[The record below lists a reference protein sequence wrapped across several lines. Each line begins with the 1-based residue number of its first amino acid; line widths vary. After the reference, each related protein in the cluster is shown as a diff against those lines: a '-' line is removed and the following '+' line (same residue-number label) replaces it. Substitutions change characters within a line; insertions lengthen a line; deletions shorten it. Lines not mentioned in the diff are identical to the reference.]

1 MQSEPTNE
9 ELRSLLKSVQTIAMI
24 GASDDPSRPSYGV
37 MRFLQD
43 REYRVIPVN
52 PKLAG
57 QKLLGE
63 VVYAELKDI
72 PIPVDMVEIFR
83 NSEAA
88 GQASDEAIVIGAKV
102 VWMQLGVIN
111 EPAAERALSAGLKV
125 VMNRCPHI
133 ELTSGLGNA

>member
-1 MQSEPTNE
+1 MRQEPSTE
-9 ELRSLLKSVQTIAMI
+9 ELKNLLKTVRTIAMV

-37 MRFLQD
+37 MHFLQE
-43 REYRVIPVN
+43 RGYRVIPVN

-57 QKLLGE
+57 QNLLGE
-63 VVYAELKDI
+63 LVYAGLKDI
-72 PIPVDMVEIFR
+72 PVPVDMVEIFR

-88 GQASDEAIVIGAKV
+88 GPASDEAIAIGAKV

-111 EPAAERALSAGLKV
+111 EPAAERAASAGLKV

-133 ELTSGLGNA
+133 ELTSGL

>member
-1 MQSEPTNE
+1 MRQEPTTE
-9 ELRSLLKSVQTIAMI
+9 ELKSLLKTVRTIAMI

-37 MRFLQD
+37 MSFLQ
-43 REYRVIPVN
+43 ECGYRVIPVN

-57 QKLLGE
+57 QNLLGE
-63 VVYAELKDI
+63 LVYAGLKDV
-72 PIPVDMVEIFR
+72 PISIDMVEIFR

-88 GQASDEAIVIGAKV
+88 GPISDEAIAIGAKV

-111 EPAAERALSAGLKV
+111 ESAAERALSAGLKV

-133 ELTSGLGNA
+133 ELTK

>member
-1 MQSEPTNE
+1 MRQEPTNE
-9 ELRSLLKSVQTIAMI
+9 ELKNLLKTVRIIAMA

-37 MRFLQD
+37 MHFMQERG
-43 REYRVIPVN
+43 YRIIPVN

-57 QKLLGE
+57 KNLLGE
-63 VVYAELKDI
+63 LVYAGLKDI
-72 PIPVDMVEIFR
+72 PVSVDMVEIFR

-88 GQASDEAIVIGAKV
+88 GQASDEAIAIGAKV

-111 EPAAERALSAGLKV
+111 ELAAERAERAGLKV

-133 ELTSGLGNA
+133 ELTK